1 MFTVADDGL
10 VTIFEELVFQF
21 INQFCIENIG
31 NIGENQAD

>member
-10 VTIFEELVFQF
+10 VTIFKELVFQYQS
-21 INQFCIENIG
+21 QFCLKHIG